1 MRGRAAHPSRPALVP
16 WWRLR
21 CSAVTVALRGVAAAV
36 GVALRRSFVSDCVP
50 PRGPAMLAVMLR
62 FIVRTLFERLGLL
75 PGPLAAA

>member
-1 MRGRAAHPSRPALVP
+1 MTA
-16 WWRLR
+16 
-21 CSAVTVALRGVAAAV
+21 ALRGVAAAV
-36 GVALRRSFVSDCVP
+36 DVALRRSFVSYRVL